1 MENHLRILI
10 HSLSKDTAT
19 LVEKNLSHKDFSF
32 EILHSSD
39 HKQLLTAV
47 RSSSPHLVITEHH
60 PPDVDSFDML
70 KILQSEA
77 STIPVIVIVDDVDAD
92 IGIRLLVEGASDCV
106 QRSHLARIGLAA
118 TASLTRQEGD
128 NSLRQNQA
136 MFHLITENVSDLIAV
151 MDVQG
156 KRLYN
161 SRSYQKTFGSLEGL
175 EGTDSFGEIH
185 PDDRERIRN
194 IFQETVKTGV
204 GRRTEFRF
212 VRKDGTTRYVES
224 VGSVTRDSSGKVDRV
239 LVVSRDITEQREAEY
254 QLRMLAYALTGTKDC
269 VSLSDLE
276 DTVLFVNEAFAHTFG
291 YAEDEIIGRNINIVR
306 SEQSAGREI
315 LAATVK
321 DGAWSGEIFNRRK
334 DGTEFPV
341 ELWSSLVKDNDGN
354 PVAVV
359 GIARDISERKRGEE
373 ALRKSEERYRLFFE
387 EDLTGDFISTPDGH
401 LLSCNPA
408 FVRMFGFESVEHAM
422 STNLSALYPDPAGRA
437 KFLEKIIQNRKLEY
451 YETEL
456 HKIDGTPLY
465 VVENAIGIFDHESN
479 LLRIKGYLFDNTRRK
494 ELEDQL
500 LHAQKMEAIGQLAG
514 GIAHEFNN
522 VLNTILA
529 AAETIK
535 TKSDDQATHSLS
547 RMIESSAIRGGGIAK
562 QLLQFA
568 RARNTKLTPIS
579 MPQVVMDVWKII
591 EHSFPKSIRLNVETS
606 VSEGYV
612 QGDPTQLQQMLLNL
626 CLNARDA
633 MSPSDGEEPTG
644 MLTISLDFATSDF
657 VDRKFGKATE
667 EKYIVLCV
675 ADTGHGMDEETRRRI
690 FEPFFSTKEVGKGTG
705 LGLSIVHGIVGSHG
719 GYIDTESTPGR
730 GARFI
735 VYLPCVSHTP
745 IPSAAPV
752 AESSGGNG
760 ECVLVV
766 EDDESVRSL
775 LCEWILQAGY
785 EVLEAD
791 NGSSGLEIYRSNQNS
806 IHLVLTDIGMPK
818 LGGARLFREIRKIN
832 SSVPVL
838 FCTGFIEE
846 ERGAELMKA
855 GASGIIQKPFRPSD
869 ILTSI
874 REALDRGTTHS

>member
-19 LVEKNLSHKDFSF
+19 LVEKHLSYKDFSC

-39 HKQLLTAV
+39 HQQLLAAV
-47 RSSSPHLVITEHH
+47 RSSSPQLVITEHH
-60 PPDVDSFDML
+60 PPDIDSFHIL
-70 KILQSEA
+70 KDLGAA
-77 STIPVIVIVDDVDAD
+77 SGTIPVIVLVDDPDEGV
-92 IGIRLLVEGASDCV
+92 GIRFLQEGASDCV
-106 QRSHLARIGLAA
+106 QRSHLSRISLAVA
-118 TASLTRQEGD
+118 ASLMRQRGD
-128 NSLRQNQA
+128 DTVRQNQA

-151 MDVQG
+151 MDIQG

-161 SRSYQKTFGSLEGL
+161 SRSYQKTFGTVEGL
-175 EGTDSFGEIH
+175 EGNDSFGEIH
-185 PDDRERIRN
+185 PDDRERIRS

-212 VRKDGTTRYVES
+212 VLKDGTTRYIES
-224 VGSVTRDSSGKVDRV
+224 LGSVTRDSNGEVDRV

-291 YAEDEIIGRNINIVR
+291 YADDEIIGKNINIVR
-306 SEQSAGREI
+306 SERSAGREI
-315 LAATVK
+315 LAATLK
-321 DGAWSGEIFNRRK
+321 DGAWSGELFSRRK

-359 GIARDISERKRGEE
+359 GIARDISDRKKNEE

-408 FVRMFGFESVEHAM
+408 FVRMFGFESVDHAM
-422 STNLSALYPDPAGRA
+422 GTNLSALYPDAGGRA
-437 KFLEKIIQNRKLEY
+437 KFLEKIIQHRKLEY

-456 HKIDGTPLY
+456 HKINGTPIY
-465 VVENAIGIFDHESN
+465 IIENAIGIFDNEGN
-479 LLRIKGYLFDNTRRK
+479 LLRIKGYIFDNTRRK

-500 LHAQKMEAIGQLAG
+500 LHAQKMEAVGQLAG

-522 VLNTILA
+522 VLTTILA

-568 RARNTKLTPIS
+568 RARSSKLTPIS

-591 EHSFPKSIRLNVETS
+591 EHSFPKAIRLNVETT
-606 VSEGYV
+606 VTEGYV
-612 QGDPTQLQQMLLNL
+612 KGDPTQLQQVLLNL

-633 MSPSDGEEPTG
+633 MTPANGEEPTG
-644 MLTISLDFATSDF
+644 TLTISLDFATSDF

-667 EKYIVLCV
+667 ERYIVLCV

-719 GYIDTESTPGR
+719 GYVDTESTPGH

-735 VYLPCVSHTP
+735 VYLPCVNP
-745 IPSAAPV
+745 MPVASAAPV
-752 AESSGGNG
+752 AESRGGNG
-760 ECVLVV
+760 ECILVV
-766 EDDESVRSL
+766 EDDESIRSL
-775 LCEWILQAGY
+775 LREWVSQAGY

-791 NGSSGLEIYRSNQNS
+791 NGNSGLEVYRSNKES
-806 IHLVLTDIGMPK
+806 IQLVLTDIGMPK

-832 SSVPVL
+832 SNVPVL

-874 REALDRGTTHS
+874 REALDRKTTHS